1 MAQEWEINLSPKFHL
16 FMTQTNG
23 KAGLESMAMW
33 RGVSFWLAFP
43 LSNWRVGWELFLIV
57 KAKSTT
63 VVGKHI
69 WTRCWQSLYL
79 NVGWEEDSTLD
90 NNSVYNSWVRGG
102 GSFFFTYSFSFLL
115 FFLLDDI
122 IFIGTNKDKWV
133 HRDYLCLKGSISGCV
148 FWVEVLQDKL
158 KKKSVNLVQVCTLL
172 LTCCGVLGSH
182 LTSQILS
189 RQPIAW
195 R

>member
-90 NNSVYNSWVRGG
+90 NNSVSNSWVRGG
-102 GSFFFTYSFSFLL
+102 GSFFFRYSFSFLL
-115 FFLLDDI
+115 FL
-122 IFIGTNKDKWV
+122 FIRWYHFYWDQQGQMSTQGLSV
-133 HRDYLCLKGSISGCV
+133 LKRQHFWMCILGWSITRQT
-148 FWVEVLQDKL
+148 E
-158 KKKSVNLVQVCTLL
+158 KKNQ
-172 LTCCGVLGSH
+172 
-182 LTSQILS
+182 
-189 RQPIAW
+189 
-195 R
+195 